1 MNLHIIKGLVVAVK
15 VCVPLLHSYSH
26 AIMLCRHHI
35 WVRLFFVSFLW
46 KLLWGFTLKASLQ
59 GESFQ
64 FSISF
69 RTSEPCVWRC
79 MVSSAMRTYL
89 HLWGQPKTIAIACKV
104 LEVTWRVLTNNSKQS
119 FSCLVGFLLDCLW
132 LLERNIFIPVGKLS
146 INCVCI
152 IIHWLKC
159 MIDTFR

>member
-1 MNLHIIKGLVVAVK
+1 MDLNIIKGLVVAVK

-26 AIMLCRHHI
+26 AVMLCRHHI
-35 WVRLFFVSFLW
+35 WVRLFFVSFLR

-79 MVSSAMRTYL
+79 MVSSAVRTYL
-89 HLWGQPKTIAIACKV
+89 HLWGQPKTIAIACRV
-104 LEVTWRVLTNNSKQS
+104 LEVTWTVLTNNSKTW
-119 FSCLVGFLLDCLW
+119 FLMPGG
-132 LLERNIFIPVGKLS
+132 IFVRLPLAFGKEHFYPSWEIVNKL
-146 INCVCI
+146 
-152 IIHWLKC
+152 C
-159 MIDTFR
+159 MHNYTLT